1 MRSDEPHLF
10 LRAGFE
16 TVDDLWTAVGK
27 DADHG
32 IDAVAEATGIDP
44 ARLVDLLTNDGE
56 DRAGRRGRWL
66 ERNWLEVAAAI
77 GLVLLAVLAV
87 RALGS

>member
-1 MRSDEPHLF
+1 MAIACSP
-10 LRAGFE
+10 
-16 TVDDLWTAVGK
+16 
-27 DADHG
+27 
-32 IDAVAEATGIDP
+32 P
-44 ARLVDLLTNDGE
+44 RLVDLLTNDAE

-87 RALGS
+87 RALGTWF